1 MQAAV
6 PFCATLMVATVSR
19 TDAALLG
26 LGCDLADRAIRGF
39 KTMSDLLKRL
49 SAGELWVSRAVV
61 MA

>member
-1 MQAAV
+1 M
-6 PFCATLMVATVSR
+6 SR
-19 TDAALLG
+19 TDAAFLG
-26 LGCDLADRAIRGF
+26 LGCDLADRAMRGF